1 MIFKYTFH
9 YILKTINFI
18 LLIIENTGLREGV
31 LMDAILS
38 VRISDELKQKFNEL
52 AQSEGI
58 NNKELMEQV
67 VKYYELNKA
76 KEEDSNMSED
86 IKELQ
91 TITSRM
97 ADIYIN
103 IVERNNIK
111 ALEIK
116 NVHRNELLDK
126 NIEVEK
132 LKEEIKVLKEENKK
146 IITLGKDIF
155 DAKHVNS
162 ELQENIKSLKSLNNM
177 QEEKILKLTETNE
190 KYIKYKDEII
200 KLKTDQGKSA
210 NENMQL
216 KNDLLIK
223 ANDGYR
229 LIEQIEEL
237 KQINKNKID
246 ELEIKAM
253 QDIEMQRERTIFQM
267 DKAVLKSKEEQQS
280 KIQELQ
286 ENFNDRINKLLKEKE
301 EAAENFKNIIMQ
313 MDKRKN
319 ETEEIILEKK

>member
-1 MIFKYTFH
+1 
-9 YILKTINFI
+9 
-18 LLIIENTGLREGV
+18 
-31 LMDAILS
+31 MDAILS

-67 VKYYELNKA
+67 VKYYELNRA

-111 ALEIK
+111 ALEVK

-126 NIEVEK
+126 NSEVEK

-146 IITLGKDIF
+146 ISTLGKDIF

-200 KLKTDQGKSA
+200 KLKTEQGKSV

-223 ANDGYR
+223 ANDGDR

-246 ELEIKAM
+246 ELEIKAT
-253 QDIEMQRERTIFQM
+253 QDIEMQRERTIFQIE
-267 DKAVLKSKEEQQS
+267 KAVLKSKEEQQS

-286 ENFNDRINKLLKEKE
+286 ESFNDRINKLLKEKE
-301 EAAENFKNIIMQ
+301 EAAEKFKNMIMQ

-319 ETEEIILEKK
+319 ETEEIIY

>member
-1 MIFKYTFH
+1 
-9 YILKTINFI
+9 
-18 LLIIENTGLREGV
+18 
-31 LMDAILS
+31 MDAILS

-91 TITSRM
+91 KITSRM

-111 ALEIK
+111 ALEVK
-116 NVHRNELLDK
+116 NIHRNELIDR
-126 NIEVEK
+126 NNDVQK
-132 LKEEIKVLKEENKK
+132 LKEDITLLKEENKK
-146 IITLGKDIF
+146 INSLEKDLS
-155 DAKHVNS
+155 DAKHIS
-162 ELQENIKSLKSLNNM
+162 KDLQESIKSLKTLNNM
-177 QEEKILKLTETNE
+177 QEEKILKLTEINE
-190 KYIKYKDEII
+190 KYIKYRDEIV
-200 KLKTDQGKSA
+200 KLKTEQDKSA

-216 KNDLLIK
+216 KNELSNKNDEADRLIK
-223 ANDGYR
+223 
-229 LIEQIEEL
+229 QIDEL

-246 ELEIKAM
+246 ELEIKAS
-253 QDIEMQRERTIFQM
+253 QDIEMQRERTSFQM
-267 DKAVLKSKEEQQS
+267 EKEILKLKEGQQL

-286 ENFNDRINKLLKEKE
+286 ESFNDRINKLLIEKE
-301 EAAENFKNIIMQ
+301 EVAEKFRNMILQ
-313 MDKRKN
+313 MDKNKE
-319 ETEEIILEKK
+319 ETEPIFIEKK

>member
-1 MIFKYTFH
+1 
-9 YILKTINFI
+9 
-18 LLIIENTGLREGV
+18 
-31 LMDAILS
+31 MDAILS